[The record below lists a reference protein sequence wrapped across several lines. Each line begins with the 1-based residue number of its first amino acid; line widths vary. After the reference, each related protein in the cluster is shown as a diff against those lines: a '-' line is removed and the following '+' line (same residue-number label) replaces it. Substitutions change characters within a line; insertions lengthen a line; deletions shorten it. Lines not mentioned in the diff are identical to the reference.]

1 MVFPKESP
9 LLILLSIH
17 EIADATRLLRHT
29 WRFVKVKVQTD
40 QGRKTK
46 LADWQFVIQRL
57 R

>member
-17 EIADATRLLRHT
+17 EIADATRLLHT

-40 QGRKTK
+40 QGKKTK
-46 LADWQFVIQRL
+46 LADWQFVIQGL